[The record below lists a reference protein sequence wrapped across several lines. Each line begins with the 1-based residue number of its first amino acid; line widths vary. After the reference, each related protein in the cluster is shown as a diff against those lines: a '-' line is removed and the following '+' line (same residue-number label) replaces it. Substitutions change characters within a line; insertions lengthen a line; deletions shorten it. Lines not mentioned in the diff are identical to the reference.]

1 MNSWEVEAGRCPGGI
16 LDADFLAFRPRCD
29 EVFFIF
35 LSFANADFAGK
46 CFHTRAIVAS
56 NVVDLFGFRSAAAMV
71 LCTNNPLSRP
81 SGRSS
86 IGFPI

>member
-1 MNSWEVEAGRCPGGI
+1 MNSWEIEPGRCLGGI
-16 LDADFLAFRPRCD
+16 LDAERTACGACIAD
-29 EVFFIF
+29 VFFM
-35 LSFANADFAGK
+35 SPSVANADFAGK

-56 NVVDLFGFRSAAAMV
+56 NVVDLFGFRSAAAMM
-71 LCTNNPLSRP
+71 LCTNNHLTRP